1 MSPKTFMTR
10 ALALAR
16 RGRSGVG
23 ANPMVGCVLVKG
35 GKIVGEGWHRRIGGA
50 HAEAGALSRAG
61 AKARGAT
68 AFVTLEPCSAHPGKK
83 TPPCAPALIAA
94 GVSKVVAATL
104 DPNPQVSGRGL
115 GQLRRAG
122 LRTQVGLLGA
132 ESRALNADFTR
143 RMALRRPYVILKSAL
158 SLDGRAYAAGGES
171 KWITGPAA
179 RKFSRAL
186 RSKADAILVG
196 VNTVLK
202 DDPSLTAGGGGKNP
216 LRVVLDTR
224 LRTPKNARVAD
235 GAAPTVIFTASARR
249 HPRAETVRVPRAAG
263 KIPLA
268 PVLENLVRRGVRS
281 LIVEGGPSVHA
292 SFLAAGAVDEARV
305 FIAPKLIS
313 GARTPGSA
321 PRIRSPR
328 LRRIGEDFLFTGK
341 VECSRE

>member
-1 MSPKTFMTR
+1 MKR

-16 RGRSGVG
+16 RGRRGVG

-35 GKIVGEGWHRRIGGA
+35 GKIVGEGYHRRIGGS
-50 HAEAGALSRAG
+50 HAEVGALAQAGAR
-61 AKARGAT
+61 ARGAT

-83 TPPCAPALIAA
+83 TPPCSPALIAA

-115 GQLRRAG
+115 SQLRRAG
-122 LRTQVGLLGA
+122 LRTQVGLLGD
-132 ESRALNADFTR
+132 ESRRMNADFTR
-143 RMALRRPYVILKSAL
+143 RMSLRRPYVILKTAL
-158 SLDGRAYAAGGES
+158 SLDGRAFAAGGAS
-171 KWITGPAA
+171 QWITGPAA
-179 RKFSRAL
+179 RRLSRSL
-186 RSKADAILVG
+186 RAKADAILVG
-196 VNTVLK
+196 INTVLK

-224 LRTPKNARVAD
+224 LRTPKNARCAD
-235 GAAPTVIFTASARR
+235 GAAPTVIFTASTRR

-263 KIPLA
+263 KIALG
-268 PVLENLVRRGVRS
+268 PVLENLLHRGIRS
-281 LIVEGGPSVHA
+281 MIVEGGPSVHA

-313 GARTPGSA
+313 GARTPAGA
-321 PRIRSPR
+321 PRLRSPR
-328 LRRIGEDFLFTGK
+328 LRRIGEDFMISGK